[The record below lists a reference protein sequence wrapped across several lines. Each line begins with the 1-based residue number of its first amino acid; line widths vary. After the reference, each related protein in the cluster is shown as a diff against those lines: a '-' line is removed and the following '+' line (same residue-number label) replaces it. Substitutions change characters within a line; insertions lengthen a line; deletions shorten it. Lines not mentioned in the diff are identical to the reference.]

1 MANFCIITNNPAAA
15 ADYADIAKFYKTDV
29 AGIFQTVRDEVHLGA
44 KLISHPLA
52 GSVKPNENPYKSV
65 MLSTRRGP
73 HDADS
78 LRLIEDAVAV
88 LRKLPVKNRDY
99 SARVLDDFIAIDS
112 DLLASGMAAL
122 PAEYHR

>member
-15 ADYADIAKFYKTDV
+15 ADYADITRFYEVDV
-29 AGIFQTVRDEVHLGA
+29 AGIFQAVRDEVHLGA

-52 GSVKPNENPYKSV
+52 GSLKPNENPYKSV

-73 HDADS
+73 HDPDS
-78 LRLIEDAVAV
+78 LRLIEDAIAV
-88 LRKLPVKNRDY
+88 LRKLPDKRRNY
-99 SARVLDDFIAIDS
+99 PAGALDDFIAIDS

-122 PAEYHR
+122 PAPYHR